1 MSNKYLKKRKRQ
13 AKQVADLYDLIIGVE
28 HAGSS
33 LIALY
38 EGIKPSQYRIF
49 ILLSYSSFENKL
61 NLYNKAILR
70 TEVYSLEKKLNEKIN
85 AQIRIAQKN
94 KKEIAVI
101 DFKKQKEKLKR
112 ELLSFENDKEMKL
125 MDSQLKQF
133 HENKTLA
140 DINDQF
146 FMTVQNSLILLH
158 KKAPLTLK
166 LICLKNYIR
175 LCKNYFLKNIF

>member
-85 AQIRIAQKN
+85 AQIR
-94 KKEIAVI
+94 
-101 DFKKQKEKLKR
+101 
-112 ELLSFENDKEMKL
+112 
-125 MDSQLKQF
+125 
-133 HENKTLA
+133 
-140 DINDQF
+140 
-146 FMTVQNSLILLH
+146 
-158 KKAPLTLK
+158 
-166 LICLKNYIR
+166 
-175 LCKNYFLKNIF
+175 